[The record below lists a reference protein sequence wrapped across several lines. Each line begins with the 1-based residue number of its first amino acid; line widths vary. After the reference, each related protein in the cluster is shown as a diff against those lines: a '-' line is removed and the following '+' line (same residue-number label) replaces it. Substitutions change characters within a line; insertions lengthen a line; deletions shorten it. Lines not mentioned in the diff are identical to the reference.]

1 VTQNRVVRIGAS
13 IGGFWGGF
21 WGGFCGGKGGGG
33 TLVEAA
39 GAFDSDIS

>member
-13 IGGFWGGF
+13 IGGF